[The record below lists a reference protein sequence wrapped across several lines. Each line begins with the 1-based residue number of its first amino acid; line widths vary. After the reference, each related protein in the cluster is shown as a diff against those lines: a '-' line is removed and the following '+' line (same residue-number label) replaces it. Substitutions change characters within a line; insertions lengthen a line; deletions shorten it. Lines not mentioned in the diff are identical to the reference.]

1 MSGQEEGRVARV
13 RSRGLTSENK
23 FSTISLFLERNGN
36 LHHCWLQWP
45 GNAEMHR
52 LLAESNRSQRYIDAR
67 WLNVHL
73 IKSRPRPWHS
83 FHRVVRFCLYGE
95 RRVIPSFPLL
105 STGRQISRIF
115 SQTSFSLSEIFL
127 HLCLPTDQLEQHS
140 NDWFAILSG
149 SDIIKH
155 LFPPSSLTVGNSWS
169 DC

>member
-1 MSGQEEGRVARV
+1 MSGQEEGKVTRV

-23 FSTISLFLERNGN
+23 FSTISLFLRNGN

-45 GNAEMHR
+45 ENAEMHR

-83 FHRVVRFCLYGE
+83 FHRVVCFLSLWGTTSY
-95 RRVIPSFPLL
+95 PFLL

-115 SQTSFSLSEIFL
+115 SQTSFPPSEIFL
-127 HLCLPTDQLEQHS
+127 HLCLPTDLLEQHS
-140 NDWFAILSG
+140 VDWFAILSD
-149 SDIIKH
+149 SLNDIIKR
-155 LFPPSSLTVGNSWS
+155 LFSPSSLTIGNSWS